1 MEEENKEKGQFE
13 ELSELYLFEELFNF
27 LKEST
32 GIAITTAYLAL
43 ILSSMAYLHVL
54 YKAFDISISQYTT
67 FEDILATP
75 IKNPDMIVIFC
86 AIIFLLYMADAGNR
100 FRARKEIKYAN
111 QKKPFLLKILL
122 PILWAPKKRN
132 PNFKIT
138 AATVTICLAS
148 YIFVFASHEAEYLK
162 SGQGTIVEIAL
173 ADDTTI
179 VNTTLLGTTINY
191 VFTFNSDTK
200 ESVVY
205 AVESIKT
212 IKKRVTPKIQ
222 KELAPIEASV
232 DTQADAS
239 SDKAIDSDR

>member
-1 MEEENKEKGQFE
+1 MEEKKQENGQFD
-13 ELSELYLFEELFNF
+13 ELSELYLFEELFKF

-32 GIAITTAYLAL
+32 GIAITIAYIAL

-54 YKAFDISISQYTT
+54 YKAFDISIGQYIT

-86 AIIFLLYMADAGNR
+86 AIIILLYVADAGNR
-100 FRARKEIKYAN
+100 FRARQEIKYAN
-111 QKKPFLLKILL
+111 KKKPFFLKILL

-138 AATVTICLAS
+138 AATVTISLAT
-148 YIFVFASHEAEYLK
+148 YIFVFALHEAEDLK

-173 ADDTTI
+173 ADDTTV

-200 ESVVY
+200 ESVIY
-205 AVESIKT
+205 AVESVKT
-212 IKKRVTPKIQ
+212 IKKHIKPKPTKDPAAVEVKLDIQ
-222 KELAPIEASV
+222 SEAS
-232 DTQADAS
+232 D
-239 SDKAIDSDR
+239 DKIPDE